1 MATET
6 VNGRAA
12 HIRGITVTA
21 VASLGGIFAGVVTPV
36 FDPSGTSTIGLGIVL
51 ATVIVELGVLR
62 VFGIDVQEFSKK
74 DHLYVAFMTFAL
86 WFIVMTVLLTTGTS
100 L

>member
-6 VNGRAA
+6 VDGRAA

-21 VASLGGIFAGVVTPV
+21 VASLGGVLAGVATPY

-51 ATVIVELGVLR
+51 ATVLLELGVLR
-62 VFGIDVQEFSKK
+62 VLGIDVEEFSKK
-74 DHLYVAFMTFAL
+74 DHLYVGFMTFAL
-86 WFIVMTVLLTTGTS
+86 WFIVMTILLTTGTS
-100 L
+100 F